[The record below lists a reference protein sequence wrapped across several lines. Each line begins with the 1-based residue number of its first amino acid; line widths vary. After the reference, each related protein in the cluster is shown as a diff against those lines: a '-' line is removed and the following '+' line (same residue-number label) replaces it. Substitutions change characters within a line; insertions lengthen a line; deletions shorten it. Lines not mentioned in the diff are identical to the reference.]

1 MSKAMADESGLQRAE
16 RRNISMIAYIKGKL
30 EEVRPTAVVVETVG
44 TGYEINVPGSMADE
58 LQGHLH
64 EEVKIHTY
72 LQVREDGV
80 ALFGFTTRDA
90 LEVFKLLITVS
101 GIGPK
106 GALGI
111 LSAMS
116 TDDAVLAGD
125 TKAISK
131 CPGIGAKTA
140 GKLILELKDKFK
152 LEDAFEEKWEKSA
165 QSTGGHG
172 ADESVRKDAIEA
184 LAALGY
190 APSDAVKA
198 VRAVTITEGMTT
210 EDVLK
215 LSLKQML

>member
-1 MSKAMADESGLQRAE
+1 
-16 RRNISMIAYIKGKL
+16 MIAYIKGKL
-30 EEVRPTAVVVETVG
+30 EEVRPAVIVVETG
-44 TGYEINVPGSMADE
+44 GMGYEINVPGSTAEE
-58 LQGHLH
+58 LQGQLH
-64 EEVKIHTY
+64 TEVKVHTY

-80 ALFGFTTRDA
+80 ALFGFATRDA
-90 LEVFKLLITVS
+90 LDVFKLLITVS

-116 TDDAVLAGD
+116 TDDLRFAVLAGD

-152 LEDAFEEKWEKSA
+152 LEDAFEEKWEKTA
-165 QSTGGHG
+165 AAGGNQG
-172 ADESVRKDAIEA
+172 AEESVRKDAIEA
-184 LAALGY
+184 LTALGY
-190 APSDAVKA
+190 SPSDAIKA
-198 VRAVTITEGMTT
+198 VRSVVMTEGMNT
-210 EDVLK
+210 EDVLR

>member
-1 MSKAMADESGLQRAE
+1 
-16 RRNISMIAYIKGKL
+16 MIAYIRGKL
-30 EEVRPTAVVVETVG
+30 EEVRSAAVVVETG
-44 TGYEINVPGSMADE
+44 GMGYEINVPGSTADE
-58 LQGHLH
+58 MQGKLH
-64 EEVKIHTY
+64 TEVKIYTY

-80 ALFGFTTRDA
+80 ALFGFSTRDA

-116 TDDAVLAGD
+116 TDDLRFAVLAGD

-165 QSTGGHG
+165 EPTGIKA
-172 ADESVRKDAIEA
+172 ADEAIKKDAIEA
-184 LAALGY
+184 LTALGY
-190 APSDAVKA
+190 SPSDAIKA
-198 VRAVTITEGMTT
+198 VRAVTLTEGMTT

-215 LSLKQML
+215 LSLKQM